1 MNLDIHPGFD
11 AKQQD
16 NSLEQSFLN
25 QLQSFCLSY
34 EKSTGN
40 DCISKAAII
49 AVSVDTLILKEKI
62 LEHSNS

>member
-1 MNLDIHPGFD
+1 MNVDIHPGFD

-16 NSLEQSFLN
+16 NSLEQSFFKSIAISL
-25 QLQSFCLSY
+25 L
-34 EKSTGN
+34 EKSAGN

-62 LEHSNS
+62 LEHSNP